1 MLELIPASAIIAIV
15 VIALIVIF
23 LAVGYVKAPP
33 DMAFIISGI
42 KKKSKIVIGKAAIRI
57 PFFERLDKLN
67 LRLIPIDVKTSN
79 AVPTADYININVDAT
94 VNVKISN
101 EPEKL
106 RLAAENFLNKNTEY
120 IAGVAREVLEGNVR
134 EIVGK
139 MKLEE
144 MVSDRQKFATLVKE
158 NAEPDLAAMGLDII
172 SFNVQN
178 FVDGNEVIENLGIDN
193 IVKIKKA
200 AAIARAESERDIKVA
215 QAAADKESNDAAVA
229 AQTEIAKKQNEL
241 AIKRSELQQEA
252 DTKKAMADA
261 AYEIQ
266 KEEQRKT
273 IEVTTANADIAK
285 QEREIELKQ
294 KEVAVKEQAL
304 EAEVKKQA
312 EADKYAAQQKA
323 DAALYQ
329 RQKEAEAKQFE
340 AQRQAEARKA
350 QAEADRFAKEQEA
363 EGIRAV
369 GEAEAA
375 AIQAKGVAEAEAMEK
390 KAEAYAKYNKAAV
403 AEMMIKVLPDVAAKI
418 AEPLGQIDK
427 ITIIGG
433 DGGNNGVEQVAGN
446 VPAVMAKLFESMK
459 EATGIAQIA
468 MHDPEV
474 GDEVL
479 SNVYVANADAAKVQ
493 RITTSS
499 ANDNNRISDRFVE
512 DASYLRI
519 KNISLGYTFPQKW
532 LRRLQIDHL
541 RLYVNIQNLCTITGY
556 KGYDPEIGALNYN
569 VLLRGVD
576 DARYPSQRI
585 YTFGLNFNF

>member
-1 MLELIPASAIIAIV
+1 MFDLIPAPVIVGAIV
-15 VIALIVIF
+15 VVLVIVLF
-23 LAVGYVKAPP
+23 CVGYVKAPP

-42 KKKSKIVIGKAAIRI
+42 KKKSKIVIGKASIRI

-101 EPEKL
+101 DPEKL

-215 QAAADKESNDAAVA
+215 QASADKESNDAAVA

-241 AIKRSELQQEA
+241 AIKKSELQMEA

-329 RQKEAEAKQFE
+329 RQKEAEARQFEIQHAAEAKQYE
-340 AQRQAEARKA
+340 AQRDAEARKA
-350 QAEADRFAKEQEA
+350 QAEAERFAKQQEA

-369 GEAEAA
+369 GEAEAK
-375 AIQAKGVAEAEAMEK
+375 AIQAKGLAEAEAMEK

-403 AEMMIKVLPDVAAKI
+403 AEMMIKVLPEVAGKI
-418 AEPLGQIDK
+418 AEPLSQIEK

-433 DGGNNGVEQVAGN
+433 DGGSNGVDQVAGN

-459 EATGIAQIA
+459 ETTGI
-468 MHDPEV
+468 D
-474 GDEVL
+474 L
-479 SNVYVANADAAKVQ
+479 ADIVKADTYDAKVNRNVNVTGLDDINLVVKDNQ
-493 RITTSS
+493 TTK
-499 ANDNNRISDRFVE
+499 DVE
-512 DASYLRI
+512 
-519 KNISLGYTFPQKW
+519 
-532 LRRLQIDHL
+532 
-541 RLYVNIQNLCTITGY
+541 
-556 KGYDPEIGALNYN
+556 
-569 VLLRGVD
+569 
-576 DARYPSQRI
+576 
-585 YTFGLNFNF
+585 

>member
-1 MLELIPASAIIAIV
+1 MQDISIIGIIVAVVVLVILLFMAI
-15 VIALIVIF
+15 
-23 LAVGYVKAPP
+23 GYVKAPP
-33 DMAFIISGI
+33 DMAYIISGV
-42 KKKSKIVIGKAAIRI
+42 KKKSKVVIGKASIRI

-101 EPEKL
+101 NPEKL

-144 MVSDRQKFATLVKE
+144 MVSDRQKFANLVKE

-215 QAAADKESNDAAVA
+215 QASADKESNDAAVA

-241 AIKRSELQQEA
+241 AIKKSELQMEA

-261 AYEIQ
+261 AYDIQ

-273 IEVTTANADIAK
+273 IEVATANADIAK

-294 KEVAVKEQAL
+294 KEVAVTEQSL
-304 EAEVKKQA
+304 EAEVKKKA
-312 EADKYAAQQKA
+312 EANKYAAQQQAEAQKA
-323 DAALYQ
+323 
-329 RQKEAEAKQFE
+329 EAEAM
-340 AQRQAEARKA
+340 RY
-350 QAEADRFAKEQEA
+350 AKEQEA
-363 EGIRAV
+363 AGIRAV
-369 GEAEAA
+369 GEAEAS
-375 AIQAKGVAEAEAMEK
+375 AIRAKGIAEAEAMEK

-403 AEMMIKVLPDVAAKI
+403 AEMMIKVLPDIAAKV

-433 DGGNNGVEQVAGN
+433 GDGENGVGKVAGN
-446 VPAVMAKLFESMK
+446 VPVVMAKVFESMK
-459 EATGIAQIA
+459 EATGI
-468 MHDPEV
+468 D
-474 GDEVL
+474 L
-479 SNVYVANADAAKVQ
+479 SEIINADSYDAKV
-493 RITTSS
+493 
-499 ANDNNRISDRFVE
+499 NRNVNVTGLDGVNLVVNA
-512 DASYLRI
+512 DTD
-519 KNISLGYTFPQKW
+519 KNGEKTE
-532 LRRLQIDHL
+532 
-541 RLYVNIQNLCTITGY
+541 N
-556 KGYDPEIGALNYN
+556 
-569 VLLRGVD
+569 
-576 DARYPSQRI
+576 
-585 YTFGLNFNF
+585 

>member
-1 MLELIPASAIIAIV
+1 MFPFLLLDDYGPLVLVLVIVAIV
-15 VIALIVIF
+15 AVLIFV
-23 LAVGYVKAPP
+23 AGYVKAPP
-33 DMAFIISGI
+33 DMAYIISGM
-42 KKKSKIVIGKAAIRI
+42 KHKSKVVIGRASFRF
-57 PFFERLDKLN
+57 PFFERMDKLN

-101 EPEKL
+101 EPDKL
-106 RLAAENFLNKNTEY
+106 RLAAENFLNKPTDY
-120 IAGVAREVLEGNVR
+120 VAAVAREVLEGNVR

-144 MVSDRQKFATLVKE
+144 MVSDRQKFANLVKE

-215 QAAADKESNDAAVA
+215 QAAADKESNDAAVL

-241 AIKRSELQQEA
+241 AIKKSELQLDA

-273 IEVTTANADIAK
+273 IEITTANANIAR
-285 QEREIELKQ
+285 QEREIELQEKA
-294 KEVAVKEQAL
+294 VAVKERAL
-304 EAEVKKQA
+304 EAEIKKQA

-323 DAALYQ
+323 DAILYQ
-329 RQKEAEAKQFE
+329 RQKDAEAKQFE
-340 AQRQAEARKA
+340 AQREAEARKA
-350 QAEADRFAKEQEA
+350 QAAADRFAKEQEA

-369 GEAEAA
+369 GEAEAK
-375 AIQAKGVAEAEAMEK
+375 AIEAKGLAEAQAMEK

-403 AEMMIKVLPDVAAKI
+403 AEMMIRVLPEIAAQVAA
-418 AEPLGQIDK
+418 PLQQIDK

-433 DGGNNGVEQVAGN
+433 GEGGNGVDQVAGN
-446 VPAVMAKLFESMK
+446 VPVVMAKVFESMK
-459 EATGIAQIA
+459 QATGI
-468 MHDPEV
+468 D
-474 GDEVL
+474 L
-479 SNVYVANADAAKVQ
+479 ANIINAESYDAKVN
-493 RITTSS
+493 RNINVTGLENATTIVT
-499 ANDNNRISDRFVE
+499 DG
-512 DASYLRI
+512 
-519 KNISLGYTFPQKW
+519 K
-532 LRRLQIDHL
+532 
-541 RLYVNIQNLCTITGY
+541 TITNAA
-556 KGYDPEIGALNYN
+556 DNAEPIVPATE
-569 VLLRGVD
+569 
-576 DARYPSQRI
+576 
-585 YTFGLNFNF
+585 

>member
-1 MLELIPASAIIAIV
+1 MPFKLIIGVIIV
-15 VIALIVIF
+15 VIV
-23 LAVGYVKAPP
+23 LAVFFMIGYVKAPP
-33 DMAFIISGI
+33 DMAYIISGMR
-42 KKKSKIVIGKAAIRI
+42 KKARFAIGKATIRV

-94 VNVKISN
+94 VNVKISS
-101 EPEKL
+101 EPDKL
-106 RLAAENFLNKNTEY
+106 HLAAENFLNRPTEY
-120 IAGVAREVLEGNVR
+120 IASVAREVLEGNVR

-144 MVSDRQKFATLVKE
+144 MVSDRQKFANLVKE

-215 QAAADKESNDAAVA
+215 QANADKESNDANVA

-241 AIKRSELQQEA
+241 AIKRSELQMDA

-273 IEVTTANADIAK
+273 IEITTANADIAR

-294 KEVAVKEQAL
+294 KAVAVKEQAL

-312 EADKYAAQQKA
+312 EADRYAAQQKA
-323 DAALYQ
+323 DAVLYE

-340 AQRQAEARKA
+340 ATRQAEARKA

-363 EGIRAV
+363 AGIRAV

-375 AIQAKGVAEAEAMEK
+375 AIAAKGLAEAEAMEK
-390 KAEAYAKYNKAAV
+390 KAEAYAKYNKAAI
-403 AEMMIKVLPDVAAKI
+403 AEMMIKVLPDIAAKV
-418 AEPLGQIDK
+418 AEPLTQIDK

-433 DGGNNGVEQVAGN
+433 AGDGGTNSVGSY
-446 VPAVMAKLFESMK
+446 VPGALAQTMAAMK
-459 EATGIAQIA
+459 EATGIDLKDLIEANGKEAKITR
-468 MHDPEV
+468 
-474 GDEVL
+474 
-479 SNVYVANADAAKVQ
+479 NVNITGLEAAKEEVKNEVASAVVTAETTGTTEAG
-493 RITTSS
+493 IT
-499 ANDNNRISDRFVE
+499 DE
-512 DASYLRI
+512 
-519 KNISLGYTFPQKW
+519 Q
-532 LRRLQIDHL
+532 
-541 RLYVNIQNLCTITGY
+541 
-556 KGYDPEIGALNYN
+556 
-569 VLLRGVD
+569 
-576 DARYPSQRI
+576 
-585 YTFGLNFNF
+585 

>member
-1 MLELIPASAIIAIV
+1 MVKLIIAGTIFILIIV
-15 VIALIVIF
+15 LFAI
-23 LAVGYVKAPP
+23 GYVKAPP

-42 KKKSKIVIGKAAIRI
+42 KKKSKIVIGKASIRI

-94 VNVKISN
+94 VNVKISSN
-101 EPEKL
+101 PETL
-106 RLAAENFLNKNTEY
+106 RLAAENFLNKNAEY
-120 IAGVAREVLEGNVR
+120 IASVAREVLEGNVR

-178 FVDGNEVIENLGIDN
+178 FVDANEVIENLGIDN

-215 QAAADKESNDAAVA
+215 QASADKESNDAAVA
-229 AQTEIAKKQNEL
+229 AQMEIAKKQNEL
-241 AIKRSELQQEA
+241 AIKKSELQMEA

-273 IEVTTANADIAK
+273 IEITTANADIAK

-294 KEVAVKEQAL
+294 KQVAVRERAL

-329 RQKEAEAKQFE
+329 RQKEAEAQQFE
-340 AQRQAEARKA
+340 AQREAEARKA
-350 QAEADRFAKEQEA
+350 QAEADRFSREQEA
-363 EGIRAV
+363 QGVRAF

-375 AIQAKGVAEAEAMEK
+375 AIKAKGLAEAESIQAKGLAEAEAMEK

-403 AEMMIKVLPDVAAKI
+403 AEMMIKVLPDIAGKI
-418 AEPLGQIDK
+418 AEPLSQIDK

-433 DGGNNGVEQVAGN
+433 NGDANGVEQVAGN

-459 EATGIAQIA
+459 ETTGI
-468 MHDPEV
+468 D
-474 GDEVL
+474 L
-479 SNVYVANADAAKVQ
+479 SSIINAESYDAKVN
-493 RITTSS
+493 RNITVNGLDGVSLTV
-499 ANDNNRISDRFVE
+499 AQKPENE
-512 DASYLRI
+512 DLSE
-519 KNISLGYTFPQKW
+519 K
-532 LRRLQIDHL
+532 
-541 RLYVNIQNLCTITGY
+541 
-556 KGYDPEIGALNYN
+556 E
-569 VLLRGVD
+569 
-576 DARYPSQRI
+576 
-585 YTFGLNFNF
+585 

>member
-1 MLELIPASAIIAIV
+1 MTDFISLPLILGIIA
-15 VIALIVIF
+15 VILVIVIF
-23 LAVGYVKAPP
+23 SVGYVKAPP

-42 KKKSKIVIGKAAIRI
+42 KKRSKIVIGKASVRI

-79 AVPTADYININVDAT
+79 SVPTADYININVDAT

-101 EPEKL
+101 DAEKL
-106 RLAAENFLNKNTEY
+106 RLAAENFLNKNPEY
-120 IAGVAREVLEGNVR
+120 IASVAREVLEGNVR

-139 MKLEE
+139 MRLEE

-178 FVDGNEVIENLGIDN
+178 FVDSNDVIENLGIDN
-193 IVKIKKA
+193 IVRIKKA

-215 QAAADKESNDAAVA
+215 QAAADKESNDAAVLA
-229 AQTEIAKKQNEL
+229 ETEIAKKQNEL
-241 AIKRSELQQEA
+241 AIKKSELQQEA
-252 DTKKAMADA
+252 DTKKAIADA

-312 EADKYAAQQKA
+312 EADKYAAQQRA

-340 AQRQAEARKA
+340 AQREAEARKA
-350 QAEADRFAKEQEA
+350 QAEAERYAKEQEA
-363 EGIRAV
+363 EGVRAV
-369 GEAEAA
+369 GEAEAK
-375 AIQAKGVAEAEAMEK
+375 AIQAKGLAEAEAMEK

-403 AEMMIKVLPDVAAKI
+403 AEMMIKVLPDVAGKI
-418 AEPLGQIDK
+418 AEPLSQIDK

-433 DGGNNGVEQVAGN
+433 ADGSSNGVDQVAGN

-459 EATGIAQIA
+459 EATGIDLAEI
-468 MHDPEV
+468 V
-474 GDEVL
+474 K
-479 SNVYVANADAAKVQ
+479 ADTYDAKV
-493 RITTSS
+493 
-499 ANDNNRISDRFVE
+499 NRNINVSGVE
-512 DASYLRI
+512 
-519 KNISLGYTFPQKW
+519 
-532 LRRLQIDHL
+532 
-541 RLYVNIQNLCTITGY
+541 
-556 KGYDPEIGALNYN
+556 
-569 VLLRGVD
+569 
-576 DARYPSQRI
+576 
-585 YTFGLNFNF
+585 GLNVSVKNKTEE

>member
-1 MLELIPASAIIAIV
+1 MPEFLSAKVIIPVVVVIIV
-15 VIALIVIF
+15 VLLLV
-23 LAVGYVKAPP
+23 LGYVKAPP
-33 DMAFIISGI
+33 DMAYIISGI
-42 KKKSKIVIGKAAIRI
+42 KKRSKIVIGKASIRI

-101 EPEKL
+101 DAEKL
-106 RLAAENFLNKNTEY
+106 RMAAENFLNKPTEY

-144 MVSDRQKFATLVKE
+144 MVSDRQKFANLVKE

-193 IVKIKKA
+193 IVKIKKT
-200 AAIARAESERDIKVA
+200 AAIARAESERDIKMA

-241 AIKRSELQQEA
+241 AIKRSELQMEA

-273 IEVTTANADIAK
+273 IEITTANADIAK

-304 EAEVKKQA
+304 EAEIKKQA
-312 EADKYAAQQKA
+312 EAEKYATQQRA

-329 RQKEAEAKQFE
+329 RQKDAEAKQFE
-340 AQRQAEARKA
+340 IQHAAEAKQYEAEREAQARKA
-350 QAEADRFAKEQEA
+350 GAEADRFAKEQEA

-369 GEAEAA
+369 GEAEAS
-375 AIQAKGVAEAEAMEK
+375 AIQAKGLAEAEAMEK

-403 AEMMIKVLPDVAAKI
+403 AEMMIKVLPDIAGRI

-433 DGGNNGVEQVAGN
+433 GESSGNGVDQVAGN
-446 VPAVMAKLFESMK
+446 VPVVMAKVFESMK
-459 EATGIAQIA
+459 ETTGIDLAGII
-468 MHDPEV
+468 
-474 GDEVL
+474 
-479 SNVYVANADAAKVQ
+479 NAESYDAKV
-493 RITTSS
+493 
-499 ANDNNRISDRFVE
+499 NRNINLTGLDDVNVV
-512 DASYLRI
+512 I
-519 KNISLGYTFPQKW
+519 KEK
-532 LRRLQIDHL
+532 
-541 RLYVNIQNLCTITGY
+541 
-556 KGYDPEIGALNYN
+556 E
-569 VLLRGVD
+569 
-576 DARYPSQRI
+576 
-585 YTFGLNFNF
+585 

>member
-1 MLELIPASAIIAIV
+1 MEHLTSLIVVAV
-15 VIALIVIF
+15 VIALIVLLF
-23 LAVGYVKAPP
+23 AVGYVKAPP

-42 KKKSKIVIGKAAIRI
+42 KKKSKVVIGKASIRI

-94 VNVKISN
+94 VNIKISN

-215 QAAADKESNDAAVA
+215 QASADKESNDAKVA
-229 AQTEIAKKQNEL
+229 AETEIAKKQNEL
-241 AIKRSELQQEA
+241 AIKKSELQMEA

-261 AYEIQ
+261 AYDIQ

-273 IEVTTANADIAK
+273 IEVATANADIAK

-304 EAEVKKQA
+304 EAEIKKQA
-312 EADKYAAQQKA
+312 EADKYAAQQRA

-329 RQKEAEAKQFE
+329 RQKDAEAKQFE
-340 AQRQAEARKA
+340 AQREAEARKA
-350 QAEADRFAKEQEA
+350 QAEADRYSKEQEA
-363 EGIRAV
+363 AGIRAV
-369 GEAEAA
+369 GEAEAS
-375 AIQAKGVAEAEAMEK
+375 AIQAKGIAEAEAMEK

-403 AEMMIKVLPDVAAKI
+403 AEMMIKVLPDIAGKV

-433 DGGNNGVEQVAGN
+433 GEGSNGVEQVASN
-446 VPAVMAKLFESMK
+446 VPVVMAKVFESMK
-459 EATGIAQIA
+459 EATGI
-468 MHDPEV
+468 D
-474 GDEVL
+474 L
-479 SNVYVANADAAKVQ
+479 SDIINADSYEAQVNRNINVTGLDGVNVVVKNENG
-493 RITTSS
+493 
-499 ANDNNRISDRFVE
+499 AN
-512 DASYLRI
+512 
-519 KNISLGYTFPQKW
+519 
-532 LRRLQIDHL
+532 
-541 RLYVNIQNLCTITGY
+541 QNT
-556 KGYDPEIGALNYN
+556 PENL
-569 VLLRGVD
+569 
-576 DARYPSQRI
+576 
-585 YTFGLNFNF
+585 

>member
-15 VIALIVIF
+15 VIAIIFIF
-23 LAVGYVKAPP
+23 LSVGYVKAPP

-101 EPEKL
+101 ESEKL

-433 DGGNNGVEQVAGN
+433 DGGSNGVDQVAGN

-459 EATGIAQIA
+459 EATGI
-468 MHDPEV
+468 D
-474 GDEVL
+474 L
-479 SNVYVANADAAKVQ
+479 ADIVKADTYDAKV
-493 RITTSS
+493 
-499 ANDNNRISDRFVE
+499 NRNVNVS
-512 DASYLRI
+512 
-519 KNISLGYTFPQKW
+519 G
-532 LRRLQIDHL
+532 IDS
-541 RLYVNIQNLCTITGY
+541 VNLVVKDEKENPT
-556 KGYDPEIGALNYN
+556 A
-569 VLLRGVD
+569 
-576 DARYPSQRI
+576 
-585 YTFGLNFNF
+585 

>member
-1 MLELIPASAIIAIV
+1 MLSFLLELDSPVIIGLVLLA
-15 VIALIVIF
+15 IALILLFV
-23 LAVGYVKAPP
+23 AGYVKAPP
-33 DMAFIISGI
+33 DMAYIISGM
-42 KKKSKIVIGKAAIRI
+42 KHKSKVVIGRASFRF

-101 EPEKL
+101 EPDRL
-106 RLAAENFLNKNTEY
+106 RLAAENFLNKPTDY
-120 IAGVAREVLEGNVR
+120 VAAVAREVLEGNVR

-144 MVSDRQKFATLVKE
+144 MVSDRQKFANLVKE

-215 QAAADKESNDAAVA
+215 QASADKESNDAAVL

-241 AIKRSELQQEA
+241 AIKKSELQLDA
-252 DTKKAMADA
+252 DTNKAMADA

-273 IEVTTANADIAK
+273 IEITTANANIAR
-285 QEREIELKQ
+285 QEREIELQEKAVQ
-294 KEVAVKEQAL
+294 VKERAL
-304 EAEVKKQA
+304 EAEIKKQA

-323 DAALYQ
+323 DAILDQ
-329 RQKEAEAKQFE
+329 RQKDAEAKQFE
-340 AQRQAEARKA
+340 AQREAEARKA
-350 QAEADRFAKEQEA
+350 QAAADRFAKEQEA

-369 GEAEAA
+369 GEAEAK
-375 AIQAKGVAEAEAMEK
+375 AIEAKGLAEAQAMEK

-403 AEMMIKVLPDVAAKI
+403 AEMMIRVLPEIAAQVAA
-418 AEPLGQIDK
+418 PLQQIDK

-433 DGGNNGVEQVAGN
+433 GEGGANGVDAVAGN
-446 VPAVMAKLFESMK
+446 VPVVMAKVFESMK
-459 EATGIAQIA
+459 QATGI
-468 MHDPEV
+468 D
-474 GDEVL
+474 L
-479 SNVYVANADAAKVQ
+479 ANIINAESYDAKVN
-493 RITTSS
+493 RNINVTGLENATTIVT
-499 ANDNNRISDRFVE
+499 DG
-512 DASYLRI
+512 
-519 KNISLGYTFPQKW
+519 K
-532 LRRLQIDHL
+532 
-541 RLYVNIQNLCTITGY
+541 TITGAA
-556 KGYDPEIGALNYN
+556 DSAEPIVPPTN
-569 VLLRGVD
+569 
-576 DARYPSQRI
+576 
-585 YTFGLNFNF
+585 

>member
-1 MLELIPASAIIAIV
+1 MGLLSVPMIV
-15 VIALIVIF
+15 LLVIAVVVVVLFAI
-23 LAVGYVKAPP
+23 GYVKAPP
-33 DMAFIISGI
+33 DMAFIISGF
-42 KKKSKIVIGKAAIRI
+42 KKKSKIVIGKASIRI

-101 EPEKL
+101 NSDKL

-139 MKLEE
+139 MRLEE

-215 QAAADKESNDAAVA
+215 QSSADKESNDAAVA

-241 AIKRSELQQEA
+241 AIKKSELQQES
-252 DTKKAMADA
+252 DTKKAIADA

-273 IEVTTANADIAK
+273 IEITTANADIAK

-304 EAEVKKQA
+304 EAEIKKQA

-323 DAALYQ
+323 DAVLYQ
-329 RQKEAEAKQFE
+329 RQKDAEAKQFE
-340 AQRQAEARKA
+340 AQREAEAKKA
-350 QAEADRFAKEQEA
+350 QAEAERYSKEQEA
-363 EGIRAV
+363 AGIRAV
-369 GEAEAA
+369 GEAEAT
-375 AIQAKGVAEAEAMEK
+375 AIQAKGLAEAEAMEK

-403 AEMMIKVLPDVAAKI
+403 AEMMIKVLPEIAGKI

-433 DGGNNGVEQVAGN
+433 GGEGKNGVEQVAGN
-446 VPAVMAKLFESMK
+446 VPVVMAKLFESMK
-459 EATGIAQIA
+459 EATGIDLADI
-468 MHDPEV
+468 V
-474 GDEVL
+474 
-479 SNVYVANADAAKVQ
+479 NAD
-493 RITTSS
+493 
-499 ANDNNRISDRFVE
+499 
-512 DASYLRI
+512 SY
-519 KNISLGYTFPQKW
+519 
-532 LRRLQIDHL
+532 
-541 RLYVNIQNLCTITGY
+541 
-556 KGYDPEIGALNYN
+556 
-569 VLLRGVD
+569 
-576 DARYPSQRI
+576 DARVNRNINVSGIDSVNLVVKEQEPASDSPQA
-585 YTFGLNFNF
+585 

>member
-1 MLELIPASAIIAIV
+1 MPNSLAPIIV
-15 VIALIVIF
+15 VFVLALIVVF
-23 LAVGYVKAPP
+23 FVLSYVKAPP
-33 DMAFIISGI
+33 DKAFIISGL
-42 KKKSKIVIGKAAIRI
+42 KKKSKIVIGKASIRI
-57 PFFERLDKLN
+57 PFIERLDKLN

-106 RLAAENFLNKNTEY
+106 RLAAENFLNKQTEY

-144 MVSDRQKFATLVKE
+144 MVSDRQKFAMLVKE

-241 AIKRSELQQEA
+241 AIKRSELQMDA

-266 KEEQRKT
+266 REEQRKT
-273 IEVTTANADIAK
+273 IEITTANANIAR

-312 EADKYAAQQKA
+312 EANKYAAQQKA
-323 DAALYQ
+323 DAILYQ
-329 RQKEAEAKQFE
+329 RQKDAEARQFE
-340 AQRQAEARKA
+340 AQREAEARKA
-350 QAEADRFAKEQEA
+350 QAEAERYAKEQEA
-363 EGIRAV
+363 AGIRAV

-375 AIQAKGVAEAEAMEK
+375 AIQAKGLAEAEAMEK

-403 AEMMIKVLPDVAAKI
+403 AEMMIRVLPEIAAKV

-433 DGGNNGVEQVAGN
+433 GDGGNGVSQVASN
-446 VPAVMAKLFESMK
+446 VPVVMAKVMESMK
-459 EATGIAQIA
+459 EATGIDLADII
-468 MHDPEV
+468 
-474 GDEVL
+474 
-479 SNVYVANADAAKVQ
+479 NADSYDAQVNRNINLTGLDNVNLVVQ
-493 RITTSS
+493 
-499 ANDNNRISDRFVE
+499 
-512 DASYLRI
+512 
-519 KNISLGYTFPQKW
+519 PQENK
-532 LRRLQIDHL
+532 
-541 RLYVNIQNLCTITGY
+541 
-556 KGYDPEIGALNYN
+556 
-569 VLLRGVD
+569 
-576 DARYPSQRI
+576 
-585 YTFGLNFNF
+585 

>member
-418 AEPLGQIDK
+418 CRAI
-427 ITIIGG
+427 
-433 DGGNNGVEQVAGN
+433 
-446 VPAVMAKLFESMK
+446 
-459 EATGIAQIA
+459 
-468 MHDPEV
+468 
-474 GDEVL
+474 
-479 SNVYVANADAAKVQ
+479 
-493 RITTSS
+493 R
-499 ANDNNRISDRFVE
+499 SDR
-512 DASYLRI
+512 
-519 KNISLGYTFPQKW
+519 
-532 LRRLQIDHL
+532 
-541 RLYVNIQNLCTITGY
+541 QN
-556 KGYDPEIGALNYN
+556 YDY
-569 VLLRGVD
+569 RW
-576 DARYPSQRI
+576 RWWQQWC
-585 YTFGLNFNF
+585 

>member
-1 MLELIPASAIIAIV
+1 MNSILSATVLIP
-15 VIALIVIF
+15 LIVIV
-23 LAVGYVKAPP
+23 LLIVLLCVGYVKAPP
-33 DMAFIISGI
+33 DMAYIISGV
-42 KKKSKIVIGKAAIRI
+42 KKKSKVVIGKASIRI

-94 VNVKISN
+94 VNIKISN
-101 EPEKL
+101 DPEKL

-144 MVSDRQKFATLVKE
+144 MVSDRQKFANLVKE

-193 IVKIKKA
+193 IVKIKKS

-241 AIKRSELQQEA
+241 AIKKSELQMEA

-294 KEVAVKEQAL
+294 KEVAVKEQSL
-304 EAEVKKQA
+304 EAEIKKQA
-312 EADKYAAQQKA
+312 EADKYAAQQRA
-323 DAALYQ
+323 EAELYQ
-329 RQKEAEAKQFE
+329 RQKDAEARQFE
-340 AQRQAEARKA
+340 AQREAEARKA
-350 QAEADRFAKEQEA
+350 QAEAERYAKEQEA
-363 EGIRAV
+363 AGIRAV
-369 GEAEAA
+369 GEAEAS
-375 AIQAKGVAEAEAMEK
+375 AIQAKGIAEAEAMEK
-390 KAEAYAKYNKAAV
+390 KAAV
-403 AEMMIKVLPDVAAKI
+403 AEMMIKVLPDIAAKV

-433 DGGNNGVEQVAGN
+433 GEGGNGVDQVAGN
-446 VPAVMAKLFESMK
+446 VPVVMAKVFESMK
-459 EATGIAQIA
+459 EATGIDLADIINAESYDAQVNRNINVSGL
-468 MHDPEV
+468 DSV
-474 GDEVL
+474 NLVVKDEKKG
-479 SNVYVANADAAKVQ
+479 AEQPDAQDGA
-493 RITTSS
+493 TT
-499 ANDNNRISDRFVE
+499 E
-512 DASYLRI
+512 
-519 KNISLGYTFPQKW
+519 
-532 LRRLQIDHL
+532 
-541 RLYVNIQNLCTITGY
+541 
-556 KGYDPEIGALNYN
+556 
-569 VLLRGVD
+569 
-576 DARYPSQRI
+576 
-585 YTFGLNFNF
+585 

>member
-433 DGGNNGVEQVAGN
+433 DGGSNGVEQVAGN

-459 EATGIAQIA
+459 ETTGI
-468 MHDPEV
+468 D
-474 GDEVL
+474 L
-479 SNVYVANADAAKVQ
+479 ADIVKADTYDAKV
-493 RITTSS
+493 
-499 ANDNNRISDRFVE
+499 NRNVNVS
-512 DASYLRI
+512 
-519 KNISLGYTFPQKW
+519 G
-532 LRRLQIDHL
+532 IDS
-541 RLYVNIQNLCTITGY
+541 VNLVVKDEKENPT
-556 KGYDPEIGALNYN
+556 A
-569 VLLRGVD
+569 
-576 DARYPSQRI
+576 
-585 YTFGLNFNF
+585 

>member
-1 MLELIPASAIIAIV
+1 MQDISIIGIIVTVVVLVILLFMAI
-15 VIALIVIF
+15 
-23 LAVGYVKAPP
+23 GYVKAPP
-33 DMAFIISGI
+33 DMAYIISGV
-42 KKKSKIVIGKAAIRI
+42 KKKSKVVIGKASIRI

-101 EPEKL
+101 NPEKL

-144 MVSDRQKFATLVKE
+144 MVSDRQKFANLVKE

-215 QAAADKESNDAAVA
+215 QASADKESNDAAVA

-241 AIKRSELQQEA
+241 AIKKSELQMEA

-261 AYEIQ
+261 AY
-266 KEEQRKT
+266 
-273 IEVTTANADIAK
+273 DI
-285 QEREIELKQ
+285 
-294 KEVAVKEQAL
+294 
-304 EAEVKKQA
+304 
-312 EADKYAAQQKA
+312 
-323 DAALYQ
+323 
-329 RQKEAEAKQFE
+329 QKEAEARQFE
-340 AQRQAEARKA
+340 AQRQAEAQK
-350 QAEADRFAKEQEA
+350 AEAEAMRYAKEQEA
-363 EGIRAV
+363 AGIRAV
-369 GEAEAA
+369 GEAEAS
-375 AIQAKGVAEAEAMEK
+375 AIQAKGIAEAEAMEK

-403 AEMMIKVLPDVAAKI
+403 AEMMIKVLPDIAAKV

-433 DGGNNGVEQVAGN
+433 GDGENGVGKVAGN
-446 VPAVMAKLFESMK
+446 VPVVMAKVFESMK
-459 EATGIAQIA
+459 EATGI
-468 MHDPEV
+468 D
-474 GDEVL
+474 L
-479 SNVYVANADAAKVQ
+479 SEIINADSYDAKV
-493 RITTSS
+493 
-499 ANDNNRISDRFVE
+499 NRNVNVTGLDGVNLVVNA
-512 DASYLRI
+512 DTD
-519 KNISLGYTFPQKW
+519 KNGEKTE
-532 LRRLQIDHL
+532 
-541 RLYVNIQNLCTITGY
+541 N
-556 KGYDPEIGALNYN
+556 
-569 VLLRGVD
+569 
-576 DARYPSQRI
+576 
-585 YTFGLNFNF
+585 